1 MELEGEVLGLLALRG
16 DCTNPMPRAECSGVR
31 FGLLPVLRAGEEGI
45 CLDSE
50 AEVDDAGDLGLWPRF
65 DAGESNASSFQPPR
79 PRSLDLRTGLAA
91 MPTEVRV
98 GSPEANIFAVCNA
111 SLTAALTCGILS
123 RRQLSNACKWSETL
137 VNRMRFRIHN
147 PTNICQLIPQG
158 GMATFSGKSNQTANR
173 VSIVPGRF
181 CEIIRRSMATFYVKI
196 KQTAFLYLS
205 DVLQ

>member
-1 MELEGEVLGLLALRG
+1 MCRTHVNKLNIIFQQSCKFLHSHLCEGDSHSSVMELEGEVLGLLALRG

-31 FGLLPVLRAGEEGI
+31 FGLLSVLRAGEEGI

-158 GMATFSGKSNQTANR
+158 GMATFSGKSNQTAN
-173 VSIVPGRF
+173 
-181 CEIIRRSMATFYVKI
+181 
-196 KQTAFLYLS
+196 
-205 DVLQ
+205 